1 MKVWRHRTD
10 RLYHPPIDIYLRLH
24 CILQLVVADPP
35 ALFHIEAKNVYNYRK
50 TKVMRSLF
58 ERTLGRSV
66 VWAEGDEHKRM
77 RSVLN
82 SCFTLVFPLVLWVGC
97 YVTN

>member
-1 MKVWRHRTD
+1 MKVRRYRTD
-10 RLYHPPIDIYLRLH
+10 YLYHSPIDVYLRLR
-24 CILQLVVADPP
+24 CVLQLVVADPQ
-35 ALFHIEAKNVYNYRK
+35 ALFHIGAKNIYNYRR
-50 TKVMRSLF
+50 TLVFRSLI
-58 ERTLGRSV
+58 ERSLGRSV

-82 SCFTLVFPLVLWVGC
+82 SCFTLVLLFVVQVGC

>member
-1 MKVWRHRTD
+1 MKVWRYRTD
-10 RLYHPPIDIYLRLH
+10 YLYHPPINIYLRLR
-24 CILQLVVADPP
+24 CILQLVVADPQ
-35 ALFHIEAKNVYNYRK
+35 ALFHIDAKNVYNYRK
-50 TKVMRSLF
+50 TLVLQSLF

-82 SCFTLVFPLVLWVGC
+82 SCFTLVSLLVVQVGC